1 VHGGAGRATPA
12 SGVVLANWQG
22 PTVQEK
28 EIGMDPSRHYWFPA
42 KRYGWGW
49 GLPIAW
55 QGWLVLGIFVA
66 LVLSAALF
74 VLPWSGL
81 LMFYVLVG
89 FLVACLALVCWY
101 TGEPSHWRWG
111 GK

>member
-1 VHGGAGRATPA
+1 
-12 SGVVLANWQG
+12 
-22 PTVQEK
+22 
-28 EIGMDPSRHYWFPA
+28 MDPARHYWFPA